1 MRVSGKWQHLARP
14 GARCSCVSLCCAVKE
29 ARSMRLIDSAL
40 LACAALLG
48 TQTQRCAAVAVNIS
62 NIHYRMNTSGSV
74 MDAHDGSYNRWT
86 PDGPW
91 YYYAMGYG
99 TCKQGGDMCHG
110 CG

>member
-1 MRVSGKWQHLARP
+1 
-14 GARCSCVSLCCAVKE
+14 
-29 ARSMRLIDSAL
+29 MRLIYAG
-40 LACAALLG
+40 LLG
-48 TQTQRCAAVAVNIS
+48 ACIALGWTQSRSCEAVKVNIS
-62 NIHYRMNTSGSV
+62 NIHYRMNVTGNV

-99 TCKQGGDMCHG
+99 TCKQGQDMCHH

>member
-1 MRVSGKWQHLARP
+1 M
-14 GARCSCVSLCCAVKE
+14 C
-29 ARSMRLIDSAL
+29 MRLIYGAL
-40 LACAALLG
+40 LGCAALLG
-48 TQTQRCAAVAVNIS
+48 TQPQRCAAVAVNIS

>member
-1 MRVSGKWQHLARP
+1 MVRHGAEGRLGPP
-14 GARCSCVSLCCAVKE
+14 GLM
-29 ARSMRLIDSAL
+29 SMRLIYGAL
-40 LACAALLG
+40 LGCAALLG
-48 TQTQRCAAVAVNIS
+48 TQPQRCGAVTVNIS